1 MEIKEPWVDIGL
13 HKESA
18 IPRIF
23 VVIVVVGLWG
33 KDNEKFALFKWILP
47 FLRSDNITNYALWI
61 ENLVGIVFVRG
72 MSQTYRIWIDKN

>member
-1 MEIKEPWVDIGL
+1 VDIGL

-33 KDNEKFALFKWILP
+33 KDNEKFALFKWIFS
-47 FLRSDNITNYALWI
+47 FLSGDYIPND
-61 ENLVGIVFVRG
+61 GF
-72 MSQTYRIWIDKN
+72 